1 VDNQQKEITVK
12 NRVEKKNYR
21 IDEVNYWEGRLDAI
35 KDLKEHLVQ
44 KHSALIKEIDDLIL
58 VTSTEHIK
66 RLNESEE
73 E

>member
-1 VDNQQKEITVK
+1 VK
-12 NRVEKKNYR
+12 NRVKKKNSR
-21 IDEVNYWEGRLDAI
+21 IDEVSYWEGRLDAI

-44 KHSALIKEIDDLIL
+44 KQSALIKEIDDLIL